1 MDLALRPMSTSQVL
15 DRTFSLYRQN
25 FILFAGIAALAPACL
40 LLIRFLTLS
49 IGRASTNGMAGM
61 IAAGV
66 AAGLA
71 MIALFI
77 LWLIGYVLSYGA
89 TVYAVSRFH
98 LGHGTS
104 IREAYGL
111 IRPYAGRLVGIVI
124 LAFLAVVAVT
134 LVALIAGAALVFAT
148 GGFKGGPSGGV
159 ILILVL
165 LVVATILADLYVS
178 AKFALSVPA
187 CVIENLGVTDS
198 MRRSSQLAQGSI
210 LRLVLV
216 NFLAA
221 IISLVLSMVLS
232 VPYFIGVALMV
243 TKKDPAAL
251 VPFLMLQYV
260 AEFLASSLA
269 FPIATIAVSL
279 IYYDERVRKEA
290 FDLQLMMQ
298 TLGYAEPA
306 QAATGA
312 APGIG

>member
-134 LVALIAGAALVFAT
+134 LVAFIAGAALVFAT
-148 GGFKGGPSGGV
+148 GGFKSGPSGGV

-165 LVVATILADLYVS
+165 LVLATIVADLYVS

-198 MRRSSQLAQGSI
+198 MRRSSQLAHGSI

-306 QAATGA
+306 QAATAA

>member
-1 MDLALRPMSTSQVL
+1 
-15 DRTFSLYRQN
+15 
-25 FILFAGIAALAPACL
+25 
-40 LLIRFLTLS
+40 
-49 IGRASTNGMAGM
+49 
-61 IAAGV
+61 
-66 AAGLA
+66 
-71 MIALFI
+71 
-77 LWLIGYVLSYGA
+77 
-89 TVYAVSRFH
+89 
-98 LGHGTS
+98 
-104 IREAYGL
+104 
-111 IRPYAGRLVGIVI
+111 VGIVI

-134 LVALIAGAALVFAT
+134 LVAFIAGAALVFAT